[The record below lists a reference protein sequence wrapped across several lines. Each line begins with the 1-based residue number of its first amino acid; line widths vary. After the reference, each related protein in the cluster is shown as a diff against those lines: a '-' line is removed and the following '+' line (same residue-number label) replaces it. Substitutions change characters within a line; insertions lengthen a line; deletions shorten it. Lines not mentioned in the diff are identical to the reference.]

1 MFIAE
6 TTFPMAISSLS
17 VKFASRPTLTMHG
30 DSVHFLHD
38 EESLRTPLQLMNNQV
53 TKVRSIASALIVGKY
68 AALNS

>member
-1 MFIAE
+1 
-6 TTFPMAISSLS
+6 
-17 VKFASRPTLTMHG
+17 MHG